1 MSGVSR
7 RPKQTIKPDLFSS
20 GILVDPL
27 TELMQPG
34 GPFPPGYVLLT
45 DGMGGFVIAPPS
57 LGTVVRRY
65 TGNVNVGNV
74 VAQRGEFVNLALGT
88 DDSRIVVGI
97 VERVDFPSRGLCT
110 VRHSGDATC
119 FEGLEPGSI
128 YGVHKEPGKLVK
140 ITTSPTAKTR
150 VSCGVSVGG
159 TTLMVR
165 IS

>member
-7 RPKQTIKPDLFSS
+7 RPKKPIAPDLFSS

-45 DGMGGFVIAPPS
+45 DGMGGFIIAPS
-57 LGTVVRRY
+57 STGTVVRRY
-65 TGNVNVGNV
+65 TGEVGTGSV
-74 VAQRGEFVNLALGT
+74 VSQSGEYVRPALGT
-88 DDSRIVVGI
+88 DDRRIVVGI
-97 VERVDFPSRGLCT
+97 VEQVDSPSPGMCV
-110 VRHSGDATC
+110 VRHSGDTAC
-119 FEGLEPGSI
+119 FSDLEPGAI

-140 ITTSPTAKTR
+140 ITTGPTAKTR
-150 VSCGVSVGG
+150 VSCGVAAGG
-159 TTLMVR
+159 ATLMVR